1 MSEPTEAPV
10 ESATPLFDV
19 VITVPSGARME
30 DIERLARE
38 ASGIAPERIERLLK
52 VLASSPSAKVGAGV
66 TREKADL
73 AKVQFGAAGL
83 LVEVTPILS
92 IQAAMAGNYDGTY
105 VCPACDKRIVL
116 PENRQCPSCN
126 IFVDKVTPEFLL
138 RRKMMEQERGK
149 IEYEQ
154 AKSAK
159 ESEKRTRDSMEA
171 AMRAK
176 VREEIEAE
184 YGIKRKKGGLSG
196 VVKAVG
202 VLALLVVA
210 FVGGKG
216 LSPDGL
222 PWGKSASTKDGQPKA
237 MTADS
242 LEKTAQAAGADA
254 DSATG
259 GAAGSPGAPGSTG
272 DPDVDDPLMQAAA
285 GKPTGGKQL
294 TLEQALA
301 ASKTLAKSVGNTT
314 ADRAMAGGAV
324 GGKAGSS
331 ASQAA
336 NDAIDSAIDNP
347 TSSAGSGGSA
357 TAGGSPS
364 GVAGA
369 SGNTAANGISFSGG
383 SSTGNSGGT
392 AAGSSGG
399 TAGGNAAGV
408 SAGSTAVPKQTKQV
422 LTAEFARVLAEIGQ
436 SARAKE
442 VLKAALSTH
451 NAASEPEAATALRNA
466 DIRASA
472 WAIQRREIGPA
483 RVVSDELKT
492 KILASGNAA
501 ERVQLLGSVAAILSQ
516 GGQIAPEISRNF
528 LSLAADALKSVTGPG
543 QPNAAMGDLAVS
555 MATVFANEASA
566 RVKLGMWSK
575 AQASAAQVEGL
586 IKQAPDAWALVRLY
600 AIDHQVK
607 QQMGQA
613 DKARQSLDAALAE
626 VGKNPN
632 LFERATWLRSVA
644 QLSDNAADEQL
655 QAMVT
660 SIQTQ
665 LEAKSGP
672 EKARAL
678 TQLALLNAA
687 GGLPSKA
694 DHSRRLAQSTTALSP
709 AESVAINTDLIVRS
723 DLAMARLLQGLGR
736 YAEAEALL
744 QRVGGYLL

>member
-1 MSEPTEAPV
+1 MSEPTAAPV

-73 AKVQFGAAGL
+73 ARVQFGAAGL

-92 IQAAMAGNYDGTY
+92 IQAAMAGNYDGTF
-105 VCPACDKRIVL
+105 VCPACDKRVVL
-116 PENRQCPSCN
+116 PDNRQCPSCH

-159 ESEKRTRDSMEA
+159 ESEKRTREAMEA

-184 YGIKRKKGGLSG
+184 YGIKRKKGLSG
-196 VVKAVG
+196 PVKAAG
-202 VLALLVVA
+202 VFVLLVAA
-210 FVGGKG
+210 FAGGKG

-222 PWGKSASTKDGQPKA
+222 PWSKSASGKDSGQPKV
-237 MTADS
+237 MSADS

-259 GAAGSPGAPGSTG
+259 GAAGSPGAPAAAG
-272 DPDVDDPLMQAAA
+272 DPDVDDPLIQAAA
-285 GKPTGGKQL
+285 GKPAGGKQL

-314 ADRAMAGGAV
+314 ADRAMAGGPV
-324 GGKAGSS
+324 GGKSGSS

-336 NDAIDSAIDNP
+336 NNAIDGAVENP
-347 TSSAGSGGSA
+347 SGSVDSGSSA
-357 TAGGSPS
+357 TAGGGAAG
-364 GVAGA
+364 GVSAGGVSA
-369 SGNTAANGISFSGG
+369 GGGNTAPNGISFSGG
-383 SSTGNSGGT
+383 N
-392 AAGSSGG
+392 AAGSSAG
-399 TAGGNAAGV
+399 TASAAGAASV
-408 SAGSTAVPKQTKQV
+408 AVPKQTKQI
-422 LTAEFARVLAEIGQ
+422 LTAEFVRVLAEIGQ
-436 SARAKE
+436 SARARE
-442 VLKAALSTH
+442 VLKAGLATNS
-451 NAASEPEAATALRNA
+451 AGAEPEGAAALRNA
-466 DIRASA
+466 DLKARA

-483 RVVSDELKT
+483 RVVSDELKA
-492 KILASGNAA
+492 KILALDNAA

-516 GGQIAPEISRNF
+516 SGQIAPEIPRNF

-555 MATVFANEASA
+555 MAEVFANEASA
-566 RVKLGMWSK
+566 RIKTGMWSK

-586 IKQAPDAWALVRLY
+586 IKQAPDAWSQVRLY
-600 AIDHQVK
+600 AIDHQIK

-632 LFERATWLRSVA
+632 LFERAAWLRSVA

-655 QAMVT
+655 QALAT
-660 SIQTQ
+660 SLQTQ
-665 LEAKSGP
+665 LEAQSGAD
-672 EKARAL
+672 KARAL
-678 TQLALLNAA
+678 TQLALLYAA

-694 DHSRRLAQSTTALSP
+694 EHSRRLAQSTAALSP
-709 AESVAINTDLIVRS
+709 ADSVAINTDLIVRS
-723 DLAMARLLQGLGR
+723 DLAMAKLLQGLGR
-736 YAEAEALL
+736 YAEAESLL
-744 QRVGGYLL
+744 RRVGGYLL

>member
-1 MSEPTEAPV
+1 MA
-10 ESATPLFDV
+10 
-19 VITVPSGARME
+19 

-83 LVEVTPILS
+83 LVEVTPVLS
-92 IQAAMAGNYDGTY
+92 IQAAMAGNYDGTF
-105 VCPACDKRIVL
+105 VCPACEKRIVL

-159 ESEKRTRDSMEA
+159 DSEKRTREAMEA

-184 YGIKRKKGGLSG
+184 YGIKRKKGLSSP
-196 VVKAVG
+196 VKAAG
-202 VLALLVVA
+202 VFVLLVAA

-222 PWGKSASTKDGQPKA
+222 PWGKSASSKESGQPKV
-237 MTADS
+237 MSADS

-259 GAAGSPGAPGSTG
+259 GAAGATG
-272 DPDVDDPLMQAAA
+272 DPDIDDPLVQAAA
-285 GKPTGGKQL
+285 GKPGGGKQL

-324 GGKAGSS
+324 GGKTGSA

-336 NDAIDSAIDNP
+336 NNAIDGAIDSP
-347 TSSAGSGGSA
+347 TSSGDSGAGA
-357 TAGGSPS
+357 TA

-369 SGNTAANGISFSGG
+369 GGNTAANGIAFSG
-383 SSTGNSGGT
+383 
-392 AAGSSGG
+392 GG
-399 TAGGNAAGV
+399 TAGAE
-408 SAGSTAVPKQTKQV
+408 SGSVAVPKQTKQV

-442 VLKAALSTH
+442 VLKAGLAT
-451 NAASEPEAATALRNA
+451 NNPAAEPEGAAALRNA
-466 DIRASA
+466 DLKARA

-483 RVVSDELKT
+483 RAVSDELKA
-492 KILASGNAA
+492 KILALDNAA

-516 GGQIAPEISRNF
+516 NGQIAPEIPRSF
-528 LSLAADALKSVTGPG
+528 LSSAADALKSVTGPG

-555 MATVFANEASA
+555 MAEVFANEASA
-566 RVKLGMWSK
+566 KIKVGMWSK

-586 IKQAPDAWALVRLY
+586 IKQAPDAWAQLRLY

-632 LFERATWLRSVA
+632 LYERAVWLRSVA
-644 QLSDNAADEQL
+644 RLSDNAADEQL
-655 QAMVT
+655 QAIAT
-660 SIQTQ
+660 SLQTQ
-665 LEAKSGP
+665 LEGKSGA

-678 TQLALLNAA
+678 TQLALLYAA

-694 DHSRRLAQSTTALSP
+694 DQSRRLAQSTAALSP
-709 AESVAINTDLIVRS
+709 ADSVAINTDLIVRS
-723 DLAMARLLQGLGR
+723 DLAMAKLLQGLGR
-736 YAEAEALL
+736 YAEAESLL